1 MKKHVYVEKLNVTVE
16 NCEQVLSHLEH
27 EKEKI
32 EKQLTWAEDIDVDT
46 IRIENNFKEISD
58 CIQDIKE
65 WKEENVAA

>member
-1 MKKHVYVEKLNVTVE
+1 MKEHKYVAKLNVTKE
-16 NCEQVLSHLEH
+16 NCEEVLSHLEK

-46 IRIENNFKEISD
+46 VRIENNFKEISD

-65 WKEENVAA
+65 WKEEIAA